1 MSRST
6 ERIPKRWNISEIP
19 RRNESSSTEEES
31 SSPTDSTRY
40 SPYLQNTSTPLKTR
54 WKNLEENKK
63 SRRGQEKFEDIE
75 KASSNKKKLERFQ
88 KHRKHVGRRKQ
99 DNHERVIEKQ
109 KEEHNRRDKRKH
121 EYSEDFGEKEQKE
134 FDSESSDKNYSES
147 NFEKS
152 KRKKHNFTGKS
163 KLNDFNKKLKY

>member
-75 KASSNKKKLERFQ
+75 KASSNKKKI
-88 KHRKHVGRRKQ
+88 RK
-99 DNHERVIEKQ
+99 I
-109 KEEHNRRDKRKH
+109 
-121 EYSEDFGEKEQKE
+121 SE
-134 FDSESSDKNYSES
+134 
-147 NFEKS
+147 
-152 KRKKHNFTGKS
+152 T
-163 KLNDFNKKLKY
+163 